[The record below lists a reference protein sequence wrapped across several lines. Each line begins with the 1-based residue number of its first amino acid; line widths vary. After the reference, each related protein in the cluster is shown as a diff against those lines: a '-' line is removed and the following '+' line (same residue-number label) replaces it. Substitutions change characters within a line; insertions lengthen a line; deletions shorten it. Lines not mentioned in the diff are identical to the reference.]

1 MHFTKDLNRRV
12 DVLNEQGRVMS
23 RVSSIVTA
31 FLLLC
36 VVMAPHGH
44 SQETAEDEASAQ
56 SIIISEV
63 LASPNGMKNN
73 ETCSNCY
80 NATDWNGDG
89 EYGKFSD
96 QFIEL
101 HNPTSNPINISNW
114 VLDDIADGGSAP
126 CQLARNTIIQP
137 GEYVSVFINAS
148 RIELDY
154 YDGDTVNL
162 YNDQG
167 TLVDALSYPAR
178 DSWYGN
184 SYVPLDNGTIW
195 KVRPPTPGYAQNES
209 FGVAQNMIGC
219 FGISD
224 GGYVDSMLL
233 KGRVVTMNSISD
245 VINEGHVLVQ
255 NGKVTAVWGGDN
267 IPQNVD
273 LTGVPVIETNGT
285 IYPGLI
291 DTHNHMHY
299 NHIPLWDFEVH
310 TSVTSEE
317 GGYSNRNQWKNNPN
331 YKRDISWMKT
341 FVQTASMWNMAD
353 QQMKYA
359 EVMAVAGGVTSVQGS
374 PASNTDAWDSML
386 SRNIELYNFGGD
398 GIHTKVTTL
407 ESDYTGNHITSGNA
421 SGSLNAWYLHLSEG
435 VDEVSRAEF
444 DILVQNNLLVG
455 ELIVI
460 HGTALTSVEF
470 EKMGQVGADL
480 AWSPLSNLLLYG
492 DTTDVVA
499 ADQAGVRISL
509 APDWGPS
516 GSKNVLHELKIADMW
531 NTNNLGSYFSDYE
544 LAAMVT
550 KNPALASNWH
560 NYVGTINAGLY
571 ADLVVLD
578 TFHQDPY
585 RNLIEAIDA
594 DVRLTI
600 VNGQP
605 VFGDVDLM
613 SVLKGDDWELV
624 EGPGFNKAVDVT
636 DRSIP
641 EGTQSWATIL
651 QDMEMAMELNPDDIA
666 STWSSSTDSYSSMQG
681 NVLNSIFTTGDTR
694 HFGVIT
700 GSNHAN
706 THINLA
712 QLENYYDIPME
723 NGDRTG
729 VNVVLEPQDNT
740 GGSTIS
746 DPVDT
751 TPVDNDNSD
760 DGNDD
765 ADTGGDSA
773 RDSECPPNCILGE
786 DVEDASAEESS
797 WFGAE
802 ALLAIIVIALLVA
815 IGLITRNTEEDEQID
830 ADQTVIIEKEWSDE
844 NKQFIPELPPLA
856 PPPSIEEE

>member
-1 MHFTKDLNRRV
+1 MCRL
-12 DVLNEQGRVMS
+12 
-23 RVSSIVTA
+23 TA
-31 FLLLC
+31 VITTFLLIGVLI
-36 VVMAPHGH
+36 APPGH
-44 SQETAEDEASAQ
+44 AEEPSEPENQASA
-56 SIIISEV
+56 IIISEL

-101 HNPTSNPINISNW
+101 HNPGNTPVNISNW

-126 CQLARNTIIQP
+126 CQLARDTVLQP
-137 GEYVSVFINAS
+137 GGYVSVFINAS

-162 YNDQG
+162 YDDSGNLID
-167 TLVDALSYPAR
+167 TMSYPAR

-184 SYVPLDNGTIW
+184 SYIPLENGTAW
-195 KVRPPTPGYAQNES
+195 KVRPPTPGYSQNES
-209 FGVAQNMIGC
+209 FDVAQNMIGC

-224 GGYVDSMLL
+224 GGFVESMLL
-233 KGRVVTMNSISD
+233 KGRVVTMNGESD
-245 VINEGHVLVQ
+245 VINDGNVLIRD
-255 NGKVTAVWGGDN
+255 GKISAVWSGQN

-273 LTGVPVIETNGT
+273 LTGVPIVETNGT

-310 TSVTSEE
+310 TSVKSEE

-341 FVQTASMWNMAD
+341 FVQSSSMWNMAD

-359 EVMAVAGGVTSVQGS
+359 EVMAVAGGVTAVQGS
-374 PASNTDAWDSML
+374 PSSNTDAWDSML

-407 ESDYTGNHITSGNA
+407 ESDYTGSHITSGNA

-435 VDEVSRAEF
+435 VDESSRAEF

-455 ELIVI
+455 ELVVV
-460 HGTALTSVEF
+460 HGTALTSNEF
-470 EKMGQVGADL
+470 ELMGQVGADL

-499 ADQAGVRISL
+499 ADKAGVRISL

-531 NTNNLGSYFSDYE
+531 NTNNLNSYFTNYD
-544 LAAMVT
+544 LATMVT
-550 KNPALASNWH
+550 KNPALGNNWDDS
-560 NYVGTINAGLY
+560 VGTINAGLY
-571 ADLVVLD
+571 ADLVVID

-594 DVRLTI
+594 DVRLTVI
-600 VNGQP
+600 NGQP

-613 SVLKGDDWELV
+613 SELKGEDWEII

-636 DRSIP
+636 DRSIA
-641 EGTQSWATIL
+641 EGTQSWASIL
-651 QDMEMAMELNPDDIA
+651 SDMEMAMALNPDDIA
-666 STWSSSTDSYSSMQG
+666 SQWTSSTDSYSSMQG
-681 NVLNSIFTTGDTR
+681 NVLNSIFTTGDDR
-694 HFGVIT
+694 HFGIIT
-700 GSNHAN
+700 QSTHAN
-706 THINLA
+706 THIDLQ
-712 QLENYYDIPME
+712 QLENYYNIPME
-723 NGDRTG
+723 NGDRIG
-729 VNVVLEPQDNT
+729 VNVVLEQQN
-740 GGSTIS
+740 IS
-746 DPVDT
+746 VDPTTDPVDDT
-751 TPVDNDNSD
+751 SNEADNENNGD
-760 DGNDD
+760 DSSEESGRD
-765 ADTGGDSA
+765 A
-773 RDSECPPNCILGE
+773 ECPPNCVIE
-786 DVEDASAEESS
+786 SDVEDASSGEES
-797 WFGAE
+797 
-802 ALLAIIVIALLVA
+802 LLGPKSLLLIIVVILLVSV
-815 IGLITRNTEEDEQID
+815 GLLTRSSDENEEMDV
-830 ADQTVIIEKEWSDE
+830 DQTVIIEKEWSVE
-844 NKQFIPELPPLA
+844 SKPFVPELPPLA
-856 PPPSIEEE
+856 PPPSNEEE

>member
-1 MHFTKDLNRRV
+1 MT
-12 DVLNEQGRVMS
+12 
-23 RVSSIVTA
+23 IVTA
-31 FLLLC
+31 FLFLSIL
-36 VVMAPHGH
+36 VVPQGV
-44 SQETAEDEASAQ
+44 SEETGENDSSPS

-101 HNPTSNPINISNW
+101 HNPTDNPINISNW

-126 CQLARNTIIQP
+126 CQLARNTILQP
-137 GEYVSVFINAS
+137 GEYASIFINAS

-162 YNDQG
+162 YDTEG
-167 TLVDALSYPAR
+167 TLVDSLSYPAR

-184 SYVPLDNGTIW
+184 SYIPLENGSVW
-195 KVRPPTPGYAQNES
+195 KVRPPTPGYEQNES
-209 FGVAQNMIGC
+209 FDIAQNMIGC

-224 GGYVDSMLL
+224 GGFVESMLL
-233 KGRVVTMNSISD
+233 KGRVVTMNTEAD
-245 VINEGHVLVQ
+245 VINDGHVLVRD
-255 NGKVTAVWGGDN
+255 GKIEAVWGGDN

-273 LTGVPVIETNGT
+273 LTGVQIVDTNGT

-291 DTHNHMHY
+291 DAHNHMHY

-310 TSVTSEE
+310 TSTKSEE

-359 EVMAVAGGVTSVQGS
+359 EVMAVAGGVTAVQGS
-374 PASNTDAWDSML
+374 PSSNTDAWDSML

-407 ESDYTGNHITSGNA
+407 ESDYTGSHITSGNA

-435 VDEVSRAEF
+435 VDESSRAEF

-455 ELIVI
+455 ELVVV
-460 HGTALTSVEF
+460 HGTALTSTEF
-470 EKMGQVGADL
+470 QMMGDVGADL

-516 GSKNVLHELKIADMW
+516 GSKNVLHELKVADLW
-531 NTNNLGSYFSDYE
+531 NTNNLNSYFSDYD
-544 LAAMVT
+544 LATMVT
-550 KNPALASNWH
+550 KNPALGNNWDDS
-560 NYVGTINAGLY
+560 VGTINAGLY
-571 ADLVVLD
+571 ADLVVMD

-605 VFGDVDLM
+605 VFGDVDIM
-613 SVLKGDDWELV
+613 SELKGDDWELV

-636 DRSIP
+636 DRSVT
-641 EGTQSWATIL
+641 EGTQSWSSIL
-651 QDMEMAMELNPDDIA
+651 ADMEMAMALNPDDIA
-666 STWSSSTDSYSSMQG
+666 STWSSSTDSYSSMQA

-694 HFGVIT
+694 HFGIIKD
-700 GSNHAN
+700 SEHAN
-706 THINLA
+706 THINLE
-712 QLENYYDIPME
+712 QLENYYEVPME

-740 GGSTIS
+740 GGSTI
-746 DPVDT
+746 DPVDE
-751 TPVDNDNSD
+751 TPSGETNQDNDT
-760 DGNDD
+760 
-765 ADTGGDSA
+765 TGGSETG
-773 RDSECPPNCILGE
+773 RDSDCPPNCILGE
-786 DVEDASAEESS
+786 DVEDASNEESAL
-797 WFGAE
+797 FGAKSLLLVLVVLL
-802 ALLAIIVIALLVA
+802 LLAVGLL
-815 IGLITRNTEEDEQID
+815 TRGSEEDTAMG
-830 ADQTVIIEKEWSDE
+830 ADQTVMIENEWQVE
-844 NKQFIPELPPLA
+844 KKQFVPELPPLS
-856 PPPSIEEE
+856 PPPSSEEE

>member
-1 MHFTKDLNRRV
+1 
-12 DVLNEQGRVMS
+12 MS
-23 RVSSIVTA
+23 RLMTIVTA
-31 FLLLC
+31 FLFLSIL
-36 VVMAPHGH
+36 VVPQGV
-44 SQETAEDEASAQ
+44 SEETGENDSSPS

-101 HNPTSNPINISNW
+101 HNPTDNPINISNW

-126 CQLARNTIIQP
+126 CQLARNTILQP
-137 GEYVSVFINAS
+137 GEYASIFINAS

-162 YNDQG
+162 YDTEG
-167 TLVDALSYPAR
+167 TLVDSLSYPAR

-184 SYVPLDNGTIW
+184 SYIPLENGSVW
-195 KVRPPTPGYAQNES
+195 KVRPPTPGYEQNES
-209 FGVAQNMIGC
+209 FDIAQNMIGC

-224 GGYVDSMLL
+224 GGFVESMLL
-233 KGRVVTMNSISD
+233 KGRVVTMNTEAD
-245 VINEGHVLVQ
+245 VINDGHVLVRD
-255 NGKVTAVWGGDN
+255 GKIEAVWGGDN

-273 LTGVPVIETNGT
+273 LTGVQIVDTNGT

-291 DTHNHMHY
+291 DAHNHMHY

-310 TSVTSEE
+310 TSTKSEE

-359 EVMAVAGGVTSVQGS
+359 EVMAVAGGVTAVQGS
-374 PASNTDAWDSML
+374 PSSNTDAWDSML

-407 ESDYTGNHITSGNA
+407 ESDYTGSHITSGNA

-435 VDEVSRAEF
+435 VDESSRAEF

-455 ELIVI
+455 ELVVV
-460 HGTALTSVEF
+460 HGTALTSTEF
-470 EKMGQVGADL
+470 QMMGDVGADL

-516 GSKNVLHELKIADMW
+516 GSKNVLHELKVADLW
-531 NTNNLGSYFSDYE
+531 NTNNLNSYFSDYD
-544 LAAMVT
+544 LATMVT
-550 KNPALASNWH
+550 KNPALGNNWDDS
-560 NYVGTINAGLY
+560 VGTINAGLY
-571 ADLVVLD
+571 ADLVVMD

-605 VFGDVDLM
+605 VFGDVDIM
-613 SVLKGDDWELV
+613 SELKGDDWELV

-636 DRSIP
+636 DRSVT
-641 EGTQSWATIL
+641 EGTQSWSSIL
-651 QDMEMAMELNPDDIA
+651 ADMEMAMALNPDDIA
-666 STWSSSTDSYSSMQG
+666 STWSSSTDSYSSMQA

-694 HFGVIT
+694 HFGIIKD
-700 GSNHAN
+700 SEHAN
-706 THINLA
+706 THINLE
-712 QLENYYDIPME
+712 QLENYYEVPME

-740 GGSTIS
+740 GGSTI
-746 DPVDT
+746 DPVDE
-751 TPVDNDNSD
+751 TPSGETNQDNDTT
-760 DGNDD
+760 DGSE
-765 ADTGGDSA
+765 TG
-773 RDSECPPNCILGE
+773 RDSDCPPNCILGE
-786 DVEDASAEESS
+786 DVEDASNEESAL
-797 WFGAE
+797 FGAKSLLLVLVVLL
-802 ALLAIIVIALLVA
+802 LLAVGLL
-815 IGLITRNTEEDEQID
+815 TRGSEEDTAMG
-830 ADQTVIIEKEWSDE
+830 ADQTVMIENEWQVE
-844 NKQFIPELPPLA
+844 KKQFVPELPPLS
-856 PPPSIEEE
+856 PPPSSEEE

>member
-1 MHFTKDLNRRV
+1 MTIL
-12 DVLNEQGRVMS
+12 
-23 RVSSIVTA
+23 TA
-31 FLLLC
+31 FLFLSVL
-36 VVMAPHGH
+36 VVPQAV
-44 SQETAEDEASAQ
+44 SDETTNDDTSTAS
-56 SIIISEV
+56 IVISEV

-101 HNPTSNPINISNW
+101 HNPTDQAINISNW

-126 CQLARNTIIQP
+126 CQLARNTILQP

-162 YNDQG
+162 YDVEG
-167 TLVDALSYPAR
+167 TLVDSLSYPAR

-184 SYVPLDNGTIW
+184 SYIPLDNGTIW
-195 KVRPPTPGYAQNES
+195 KVRPPTPGYAQDES
-209 FGVAQNMIGC
+209 FDVAQNMIGC

-224 GGYVDSMLL
+224 GGFVESMLL
-233 KGRVVTMNSISD
+233 KGRVVTMNNEVD
-245 VINEGHVLVQ
+245 VINEGRVLIR
-255 NGKVTAVWGGDN
+255 NGKIEAVWGGDN

-273 LTGVPVIETNGT
+273 LTDVQIVETNGT

-291 DTHNHMHY
+291 DSHNHMHY

-310 TSVTSEE
+310 TSVKSEE

-359 EVMAVAGGVTSVQGS
+359 EVMAVAGGVTAVQGS
-374 PASNTDAWDSML
+374 PSSNTDAWDSML

-407 ESDYTGNHITSGNA
+407 ESDYTGSHITSGNS

-435 VDEVSRAEF
+435 VDESSRAEF

-455 ELIVI
+455 ELVVV
-460 HGTALTSVEF
+460 HGTALTSAEF
-470 EKMGQVGADL
+470 QKMAEVGADL

-516 GSKNVLHELKIADMW
+516 GSKNVLHELKVADMW
-531 NTNNLGSYFSDYE
+531 NTNNLDSYFSNYD
-544 LAAMVT
+544 LATMVT
-550 KNPALASNWH
+550 KNPALANNWDDS
-560 NYVGTINAGLY
+560 VGTINAGLY

-605 VFGDVDLM
+605 VFGDVDIM
-613 SVLKGDDWELV
+613 SELKGDDWELV

-636 DRSIP
+636 DRSVP
-641 EGTQSWATIL
+641 EGTQSWSSIL
-651 QDMEMAMELNPDDIA
+651 ADMEMAMALNPDDIA
-666 STWSSSTDSYSSMQG
+666 ATWSSSTDSYSSMQS
-681 NVLNSIFTTGDTR
+681 NVLNNIFTTGDTR
-694 HFGVIT
+694 HFGIIT
-700 GSNHAN
+700 QSVHAN
-706 THINLA
+706 THIDLS
-712 QLENYYDIPME
+712 QLEDYYEVPMN
-723 NGDRTG
+723 NGERTG

-740 GGSTIS
+740 GGSTI
-746 DPVDT
+746 DLVDE
-751 TPVDNDNSD
+751 TPTGETGQENET
-760 DGNDD
+760 
-765 ADTGGDSA
+765 TGGTETG

-786 DVEDASAEESS
+786 DVEDASSEDSS
-797 WFGAE
+797 LIGPQS
-802 ALLAIIVIALLVA
+802 LLLILVVLLLVA
-815 IGLITRNTEEDEQID
+815 VGLLTRGSDEDAD
-830 ADQTVIIEKEWSDE
+830 LGADQTVIIENQWQDE
-844 NKQFIPELPPLA
+844 TKQFVPELPPLT
-856 PPPSIEEE
+856 PPPSSEEE

>member
-1 MHFTKDLNRRV
+1 MTIL
-12 DVLNEQGRVMS
+12 
-23 RVSSIVTA
+23 TA
-31 FLLLC
+31 FLFLSVL
-36 VVMAPHGH
+36 VAPQGV
-44 SQETAEDEASAQ
+44 SEETANEDTSTH
-56 SIIISEV
+56 SIVISEV

-101 HNPTSNPINISNW
+101 HNPTDQAINISNW

-126 CQLARNTIIQP
+126 CQLARNTILQP

-162 YNDQG
+162 YGVDG
-167 TLVDALSYPAR
+167 TLVDSLSYPAR

-184 SYVPLDNGTIW
+184 SYIPLDNGTIW
-195 KVRPPTPGYAQNES
+195 KVRPPTPGYAQDES
-209 FGVAQNMIGC
+209 FDVAQNMIGC

-224 GGYVDSMLL
+224 GGFVESMLL
-233 KGRVVTMNSISD
+233 KGRVVTMNNEDD
-245 VINEGHVLVQ
+245 VINEGRVLVRD
-255 NGKVTAVWGGDN
+255 GKIEAVWGGDN

-273 LTGVPVIETNGT
+273 LTGVEIIETNGT

-291 DTHNHMHY
+291 DSHNHMHY

-310 TSVTSEE
+310 TSVKSEE

-359 EVMAVAGGVTSVQGS
+359 EVMAVAGGVTAVQGS
-374 PASNTDAWDSML
+374 PSSNTDAWDSML

-407 ESDYTGNHITSGNA
+407 ESDYTGSHITSGNS

-435 VDEVSRAEF
+435 VDESSRAEF

-455 ELIVI
+455 ELVVV
-460 HGTALTSVEF
+460 HGTALTSAEF
-470 EKMGQVGADL
+470 QKMGEVGADL

-492 DTTDVVA
+492 DTTDVIA

-516 GSKNVLHELKIADMW
+516 GSKNVLHELKVADLW
-531 NTNNLGSYFSDYE
+531 NTNNLNSYFSNYD
-544 LAAMVT
+544 LATMVT
-550 KNPALASNWH
+550 KNPALGNNWDDS
-560 NYVGTINAGLY
+560 VGTINAGLY
-571 ADLVVLD
+571 ADLVVMD

-605 VFGDVDLM
+605 VFGDVDIM
-613 SVLKGDDWELV
+613 SELKGDDWEIV

-636 DRSIP
+636 DRSVT
-641 EGTQSWATIL
+641 EGTQSWSSIL
-651 QDMEMAMELNPDDIA
+651 ADMEMAMALNPDDIA
-666 STWSSSTDSYSSMQG
+666 ATWSSSTDSYSSMQS
-681 NVLNSIFTTGDTR
+681 NVLNNIFTTGDTR
-694 HFGVIT
+694 HFGIIT
-700 GSNHAN
+700 QSTHAN
-706 THINLA
+706 THIDLS
-712 QLENYYDIPME
+712 QLEDYYEVPMN
-723 NGDRTG
+723 NGERTG

-740 GGSTIS
+740 GGSTI
-746 DPVDT
+746 DPVDET
-751 TPVDNDNSD
+751 STGETEQ
-760 DGNDD
+760 GNET
-765 ADTGGDSA
+765 TGGTETG
-773 RDSECPPNCILGE
+773 RDSQCPPNCILGE
-786 DVEDASAEESS
+786 DVEDASSNDSS
-797 WFGAE
+797 LIGPQSLLVILV
-802 ALLAIIVIALLVA
+802 ALLLVA
-815 IGLITRNTEEDEQID
+815 VGLLTRGNDEDAD
-830 ADQTVIIEKEWSDE
+830 LSADQTVIIENQWQDE
-844 NKQFIPELPPLA
+844 TKQFVPELPPLT
-856 PPPSIEEE
+856 PPTSSEEE

>member
-1 MHFTKDLNRRV
+1 MT
-12 DVLNEQGRVMS
+12 
-23 RVSSIVTA
+23 IVTA
-31 FLLLC
+31 FLFLSIL
-36 VVMAPHGH
+36 VVPQGV
-44 SQETAEDEASAQ
+44 SEETGENDSSPS

-101 HNPTSNPINISNW
+101 HNPTDNPINISNW

-126 CQLARNTIIQP
+126 CQLARNTILQP
-137 GEYVSVFINAS
+137 GEYASIFINAS

-162 YNDQG
+162 YDTEG
-167 TLVDALSYPAR
+167 TLVDSLSYPAR

-184 SYVPLDNGTIW
+184 SYIPLENGSVW
-195 KVRPPTPGYAQNES
+195 KVRPPTPGYEQNES
-209 FGVAQNMIGC
+209 FDIAQNMIGC

-224 GGYVDSMLL
+224 GGFVESMLL
-233 KGRVVTMNSISD
+233 KGRVVTMNTEAD
-245 VINEGHVLVQ
+245 VINDGHVLVRD
-255 NGKVTAVWGGDN
+255 GKIEAVWGGDN

-273 LTGVPVIETNGT
+273 LTGVQIVDTNGT

-291 DTHNHMHY
+291 DAHNHMHY

-310 TSVTSEE
+310 TSTKSEE

-359 EVMAVAGGVTSVQGS
+359 EVMAVAGGVTAVQGS
-374 PASNTDAWDSML
+374 PSSNTDAWDSML

-407 ESDYTGNHITSGNA
+407 ESDYTGSHITSGNE

-435 VDEVSRAEF
+435 VDESSRAEF

-455 ELIVI
+455 ELVVV
-460 HGTALTSVEF
+460 HGTALTSTEF
-470 EKMGQVGADL
+470 QMMGDVGADL

-516 GSKNVLHELKIADMW
+516 GSKNVLHELKVADLW
-531 NTNNLGSYFSDYE
+531 NTNNLNSYFSDYD
-544 LAAMVT
+544 LATMVT
-550 KNPALASNWH
+550 KNPALGNNWDDS
-560 NYVGTINAGLY
+560 VGTINAGLY
-571 ADLVVLD
+571 ADLVVMD

-605 VFGDVDLM
+605 VFGDVDIM
-613 SVLKGDDWELV
+613 SELKGDDWELV

-636 DRSIP
+636 DRSVT
-641 EGTQSWATIL
+641 EGTQSWSSIL
-651 QDMEMAMELNPDDIA
+651 ADMEMAMALNPDDIA
-666 STWSSSTDSYSSMQG
+666 STWSSSTDSYSSMQA

-694 HFGVIT
+694 HFGIIKN
-700 GSNHAN
+700 SQHAN
-706 THINLA
+706 THINLE
-712 QLENYYDIPME
+712 QLENYYEVPME

-740 GGSTIS
+740 GGSTI
-746 DPVDT
+746 DPVDE
-751 TPVDNDNSD
+751 TPSGETNQDNDTT
-760 DGNDD
+760 DGSE
-765 ADTGGDSA
+765 TG
-773 RDSECPPNCILGE
+773 RDSDCPPNCILGE
-786 DVEDASAEESS
+786 DVEDPSNEESAL
-797 WFGAE
+797 FGAKSLLLVLV
-802 ALLAIIVIALLVA
+802 ALLLLAV
-815 IGLITRNTEEDEQID
+815 GLLTRGSEEDTEMG
-830 ADQTVIIEKEWSDE
+830 ADQTVMIENEWQVE
-844 NKQFIPELPPLA
+844 KKQFVPELPPLS
-856 PPPSIEEE
+856 PPPSSEEE

>member
-1 MHFTKDLNRRV
+1 
-12 DVLNEQGRVMS
+12 MS
-23 RVSSIVTA
+23 RLMTIVTA
-31 FLLLC
+31 FLFLSIL
-36 VVMAPHGH
+36 VVPQGV
-44 SQETAEDEASAQ
+44 SEETGENDSSPS

-101 HNPTSNPINISNW
+101 HNPTDNPINISNW

-126 CQLARNTIIQP
+126 CQLARNTILQP
-137 GEYVSVFINAS
+137 GEYASIFINAS

-162 YNDQG
+162 YDTEG
-167 TLVDALSYPAR
+167 TLIDSLSYPAR

-184 SYVPLDNGTIW
+184 SYIPLENGSVW
-195 KVRPPTPGYAQNES
+195 KVRPPTPGYEQNES
-209 FGVAQNMIGC
+209 FDIAQNMIGC

-224 GGYVDSMLL
+224 GGFVESMLL
-233 KGRVVTMNSISD
+233 KGRVVTMNTEAD
-245 VINEGHVLVQ
+245 VINDGHVLVRD
-255 NGKVTAVWGGDN
+255 GKIEAVWGGDN

-273 LTGVPVIETNGT
+273 LTGVQIVDTNGT

-291 DTHNHMHY
+291 DAHNHMHY

-310 TSVTSEE
+310 TSTKSEE

-359 EVMAVAGGVTSVQGS
+359 EVMAVAGGVTAVQGS
-374 PASNTDAWDSML
+374 PSSNTDAWDSML

-407 ESDYTGNHITSGNA
+407 ESDYTGSHITSGNA

-435 VDEVSRAEF
+435 VDESSRAEF

-455 ELIVI
+455 ELVVV
-460 HGTALTSVEF
+460 HGTALTSTEF
-470 EKMGQVGADL
+470 QMMGDVGADL

-516 GSKNVLHELKIADMW
+516 GSKNVLHELKVADMW
-531 NTNNLGSYFSDYE
+531 NTNNLNSYFSDYD
-544 LAAMVT
+544 LATMVT
-550 KNPALASNWH
+550 KNPALGNNWDDS
-560 NYVGTINAGLY
+560 VGTINAGLY
-571 ADLVVLD
+571 ADLVVMD

-605 VFGDVDLM
+605 VFGDVDIM
-613 SVLKGDDWELV
+613 SELKGDDWELV

-636 DRSIP
+636 DRSVT
-641 EGTQSWATIL
+641 EGTQSWSSIL
-651 QDMEMAMELNPDDIA
+651 ADMEMAMALNPDDIA
-666 STWSSSTDSYSSMQG
+666 STWSSSTDSYSSMQA

-694 HFGVIT
+694 HFGIIKD
-700 GSNHAN
+700 SEHAN
-706 THINLA
+706 THINLE
-712 QLENYYDIPME
+712 QLENYYQVPME

-740 GGSTIS
+740 GGSTI
-746 DPVDT
+746 DPVDE
-751 TPVDNDNSD
+751 TPSGETNQDNDTT
-760 DGNDD
+760 DGSE
-765 ADTGGDSA
+765 TG
-773 RDSECPPNCILGE
+773 RDSDCPPNCILGE
-786 DVEDASAEESS
+786 DVEDASNEESAL
-797 WFGAE
+797 FGAKSLLLVLVVLL
-802 ALLAIIVIALLVA
+802 LLAVGLL
-815 IGLITRNTEEDEQID
+815 TRGSEEDTD
-830 ADQTVIIEKEWSDE
+830 MGADQTVMIENEWQVE
-844 NKQFIPELPPLA
+844 KKQFVPELPPLS
-856 PPPSIEEE
+856 PPPSSEEE

>member
-1 MHFTKDLNRRV
+1 MCRL
-12 DVLNEQGRVMS
+12 
-23 RVSSIVTA
+23 TA
-31 FLLLC
+31 VITTFLLIGVL
-36 VVMAPHGH
+36 VAPLGH
-44 SQETAEDEASAQ
+44 AEEPSEPENQASA
-56 SIIISEV
+56 IIISEL

-101 HNPTSNPINISNW
+101 HNPGNTPVNISNW

-126 CQLARNTIIQP
+126 CQLARDTVLQP
-137 GEYVSVFINAS
+137 GGYVSVFINAS

-162 YNDQG
+162 YDDSGNLID
-167 TLVDALSYPAR
+167 TMSYPAR

-184 SYVPLDNGTIW
+184 SYIPLENGTSW
-195 KVRPPTPGYAQNES
+195 KVRPPTPGYSQNES
-209 FGVAQNMIGC
+209 FDVAQNMIGC

-224 GGYVDSMLL
+224 GGFVESMLL
-233 KGRVVTMNSISD
+233 KGRVVTMNSESD
-245 VINEGHVLVQ
+245 VINDGNVLIRD
-255 NGKVTAVWGGDN
+255 GKISAVWSGQN

-273 LTGVPVIETNGT
+273 LTGVPLVETNGT

-310 TSVTSEE
+310 TSVKSEE

-341 FVQTASMWNMAD
+341 FVQSSSMWNMAD

-359 EVMAVAGGVTSVQGS
+359 EVMAVAGGVTAVQGS
-374 PASNTDAWDSML
+374 PSSNTDAWDSML

-407 ESDYTGNHITSGNA
+407 ESDYTGSHITSGNA

-435 VDEVSRAEF
+435 VDESSRAEF

-455 ELIVI
+455 ELVVV
-460 HGTALTSVEF
+460 HGTALTSNEF
-470 EKMGQVGADL
+470 ELMGQVGADL

-499 ADQAGVRISL
+499 ADKAGVRISL

-531 NTNNLGSYFSDYE
+531 NTNNLNSYFTNYD
-544 LAAMVT
+544 LATMVT
-550 KNPALASNWH
+550 KNPALGNNWDDS
-560 NYVGTINAGLY
+560 VGTINAGLY
-571 ADLVVLD
+571 ADLVVID

-594 DVRLTI
+594 DVRLTVI
-600 VNGQP
+600 NGQP

-613 SVLKGDDWELV
+613 SELKGEDWEIV

-636 DRSIP
+636 DRSIA
-641 EGTQSWATIL
+641 EGTQSWASIL
-651 QDMEMAMELNPDDIA
+651 SDMEMAMALNPDDIA
-666 STWSSSTDSYSSMQG
+666 SQWTSSTDSYSSMQG
-681 NVLNSIFTTGDTR
+681 NVLNSIFTTGDDR
-694 HFGVIT
+694 HFGIIT
-700 GSNHAN
+700 QSTHAN
-706 THINLA
+706 THIDLQ
-712 QLENYYDIPME
+712 QLENYYNIPMK
-723 NGDRTG
+723 NGDRIG
-729 VNVVLEPQDNT
+729 VNVVLEQQN
-740 GGSTIS
+740 IS
-746 DPVDT
+746 VDPTTDPVDDT
-751 TPVDNDNSD
+751 SNEADNENNGD
-760 DGNDD
+760 DTSEESGRD
-765 ADTGGDSA
+765 A
-773 RDSECPPNCILGE
+773 ECPPNCVIE
-786 DVEDASAEESS
+786 SDVKDASSDEES
-797 WFGAE
+797 
-802 ALLAIIVIALLVA
+802 LLGPKSLLLIIVIILLVSV
-815 IGLITRNTEEDEQID
+815 GLLTRSSDENEEMDV
-830 ADQTVIIEKEWSDE
+830 DQTVIIEKEWSVDT
-844 NKQFIPELPPLA
+844 KPFVPELPPLA
-856 PPPSIEEE
+856 PPPSNEEE

>member
-1 MHFTKDLNRRV
+1 MT
-12 DVLNEQGRVMS
+12 
-23 RVSSIVTA
+23 IVTA
-31 FLLLC
+31 FLFLSIL
-36 VVMAPHGH
+36 VVPQGV
-44 SQETAEDEASAQ
+44 SEETGENDSSPS

-101 HNPTSNPINISNW
+101 HNPTDNPINISNW

-126 CQLARNTIIQP
+126 CQLARNTILQP
-137 GEYVSVFINAS
+137 GEYASIFINAS

-162 YNDQG
+162 YDTEG
-167 TLVDALSYPAR
+167 TLVDSLSYPAR

-184 SYVPLDNGTIW
+184 SYIPLENGSVW
-195 KVRPPTPGYAQNES
+195 KVRPPTPGYEQNES
-209 FGVAQNMIGC
+209 FDIAQNMIGC

-224 GGYVDSMLL
+224 GGFVESMLL
-233 KGRVVTMNSISD
+233 KGRVVTMNTEAD
-245 VINEGHVLVQ
+245 VINDGHVLVRD
-255 NGKVTAVWGGDN
+255 GKIEAVWGGDN

-273 LTGVPVIETNGT
+273 LTGVQIVDTNGT

-291 DTHNHMHY
+291 DAHNHMHY

-310 TSVTSEE
+310 TSTKSEE

-359 EVMAVAGGVTSVQGS
+359 EVMAVAGGVTAVQGS
-374 PASNTDAWDSML
+374 PSSNTDAWDSML

-407 ESDYTGNHITSGNA
+407 ESDYTGSHITSGNA

-435 VDEVSRAEF
+435 VDESSRAEF

-455 ELIVI
+455 ELVVV
-460 HGTALTSVEF
+460 HGTALTSTEF
-470 EKMGQVGADL
+470 QMMGDVGADL

-516 GSKNVLHELKIADMW
+516 GSKNVLHELKVADLW
-531 NTNNLGSYFSDYE
+531 NTNNLNSYFSDYD
-544 LAAMVT
+544 LATMVT
-550 KNPALASNWH
+550 KNPALGNNWDDS
-560 NYVGTINAGLY
+560 VGTINAGLY
-571 ADLVVLD
+571 ADLVVMD

-605 VFGDVDLM
+605 VFGDVDIM
-613 SVLKGDDWELV
+613 SELKGDDWELV

-636 DRSIP
+636 DRSVT
-641 EGTQSWATIL
+641 EGTQSWSSIL
-651 QDMEMAMELNPDDIA
+651 ADMEMAMALDPDDIA
-666 STWSSSTDSYSSMQG
+666 STWSSSTDSYSSMQA

-694 HFGVIT
+694 HFGIIKN
-700 GSNHAN
+700 SQHAN
-706 THINLA
+706 THINLE
-712 QLENYYDIPME
+712 QLENYYEVPME

-740 GGSTIS
+740 GGSTI
-746 DPVDT
+746 DPVDE
-751 TPVDNDNSD
+751 TPSGETNGDNDT
-760 DGNDD
+760 
-765 ADTGGDSA
+765 TGGSETG
-773 RDSECPPNCILGE
+773 RDSDCPPNCILGE
-786 DVEDASAEESS
+786 DVEDASNEESAL
-797 WFGAE
+797 FGAKSLLLVLVVLL
-802 ALLAIIVIALLVA
+802 LLAVGLL
-815 IGLITRNTEEDEQID
+815 TRGSEEDTD
-830 ADQTVIIEKEWSDE
+830 MGADQTVIIENEWQVE
-844 NKQFIPELPPLA
+844 KKQFVPELPPLS
-856 PPPSIEEE
+856 PPPSSEEE

>member
-1 MHFTKDLNRRV
+1 MHFTKVLNRRI
-12 DVLNEQGRVMS
+12 DVLYGQALDMS
-23 RVSSIVTA
+23 RLMTILTA
-31 FLLLC
+31 FLFLSVL
-36 VVMAPHGH
+36 VAPQGV
-44 SQETAEDEASAQ
+44 SEETANEDTSTH
-56 SIIISEV
+56 SIVISEV

-101 HNPTSNPINISNW
+101 HNPTDQAINISNW

-126 CQLARNTIIQP
+126 CQLARNTILQP

-162 YNDQG
+162 YGVDG
-167 TLVDALSYPAR
+167 TLVDSLSYPAR

-184 SYVPLDNGTIW
+184 SYIPLDNGTIW
-195 KVRPPTPGYAQNES
+195 KVRPPTPGYAQDES
-209 FGVAQNMIGC
+209 FDVAQNMIGC

-224 GGYVDSMLL
+224 GGFVESMLL
-233 KGRVVTMNSISD
+233 KGRVVTMNNEDD
-245 VINEGHVLVQ
+245 VINEGRVLVRD
-255 NGKVTAVWGGDN
+255 GKIEAVWGGDN

-273 LTGVPVIETNGT
+273 LTGVEIIETNGT

-291 DTHNHMHY
+291 DSHNHMHY

-310 TSVTSEE
+310 TSVKSEE

-359 EVMAVAGGVTSVQGS
+359 EVMAVAGGVTAVQGS
-374 PASNTDAWDSML
+374 PSSNTDAWDSML

-407 ESDYTGNHITSGNA
+407 ESDYTGSHITSGNS

-435 VDEVSRAEF
+435 VDESSRAEF

-455 ELIVI
+455 ELVVV
-460 HGTALTSVEF
+460 HGTALTSAEF
-470 EKMGQVGADL
+470 QKMGEVGADL

-492 DTTDVVA
+492 DTTDVIA

-516 GSKNVLHELKIADMW
+516 GSKNVLHELKVADLW
-531 NTNNLGSYFSDYE
+531 NTNNLNSYFSNYD
-544 LAAMVT
+544 LATMVT
-550 KNPALASNWH
+550 KNPALGNNWDDS
-560 NYVGTINAGLY
+560 VGTINAGLY
-571 ADLVVLD
+571 ADLVVMD

-605 VFGDVDLM
+605 VFGDVDIM
-613 SVLKGDDWELV
+613 SELKGDDWEIV

-636 DRSIP
+636 DRSVT
-641 EGTQSWATIL
+641 EGTQSWSSIL
-651 QDMEMAMELNPDDIA
+651 ADMEMAMALNPDDIA
-666 STWSSSTDSYSSMQG
+666 ATWSSSTDSYSSMQS
-681 NVLNSIFTTGDTR
+681 NVLNNIFTTGDTR
-694 HFGVIT
+694 HFGIIT
-700 GSNHAN
+700 QSTHAN
-706 THINLA
+706 THIDLS
-712 QLENYYDIPME
+712 QLEDYYEVPMN
-723 NGDRTG
+723 NGERTG

-740 GGSTIS
+740 GGSTI
-746 DPVDT
+746 DPVDET
-751 TPVDNDNSD
+751 STGETEQ
-760 DGNDD
+760 GNET
-765 ADTGGDSA
+765 TGGTETG
-773 RDSECPPNCILGE
+773 RDSQCPPNCILGE
-786 DVEDASAEESS
+786 DVEDASSNDSS
-797 WFGAE
+797 LIGPQSLLVILV
-802 ALLAIIVIALLVA
+802 ALLLVA
-815 IGLITRNTEEDEQID
+815 VGLLTRGNDEDAD
-830 ADQTVIIEKEWSDE
+830 LSADQTVIIENQWQDE
-844 NKQFIPELPPLA
+844 TKQFVPELPPLT
-856 PPPSIEEE
+856 PPTSSEEE

>member
-1 MHFTKDLNRRV
+1 MT
-12 DVLNEQGRVMS
+12 
-23 RVSSIVTA
+23 IVTA
-31 FLLLC
+31 FLFLSIL
-36 VVMAPHGH
+36 VVPQGV
-44 SQETAEDEASAQ
+44 SEETGENDSSPS

-101 HNPTSNPINISNW
+101 HNPTDNPINISNW

-126 CQLARNTIIQP
+126 CQLARNTILQP
-137 GEYVSVFINAS
+137 GEYASIFINAS

-162 YNDQG
+162 YDTEG
-167 TLVDALSYPAR
+167 TLVDSLSYPAR

-184 SYVPLDNGTIW
+184 SYIPLENGSVW
-195 KVRPPTPGYAQNES
+195 KVRPPTPGYEQNES
-209 FGVAQNMIGC
+209 FDIAQNMIGC

-224 GGYVDSMLL
+224 GGFVESMLL
-233 KGRVVTMNSISD
+233 KGRVVTMNTEAD
-245 VINEGHVLVQ
+245 VINDGHVLVRD
-255 NGKVTAVWGGDN
+255 GKIEAVWGGDN

-273 LTGVPVIETNGT
+273 LTGVQIVDTNGT

-291 DTHNHMHY
+291 DAHNHMHY

-310 TSVTSEE
+310 TSTKSEE

-359 EVMAVAGGVTSVQGS
+359 EVMAVAGGVTAVQGS
-374 PASNTDAWDSML
+374 PSSNTDAWDSML

-407 ESDYTGNHITSGNA
+407 ESDYTGSHITSGNA

-435 VDEVSRAEF
+435 VDESSRAEF

-455 ELIVI
+455 ELVVV
-460 HGTALTSVEF
+460 HGTALTSTEF
-470 EKMGQVGADL
+470 QMMGDVGADL

-516 GSKNVLHELKIADMW
+516 GSKNVLHELKVADLW
-531 NTNNLGSYFSDYE
+531 NTNNLNSYFSDYD
-544 LAAMVT
+544 LATMVT
-550 KNPALASNWH
+550 KNPALGNNWDDS
-560 NYVGTINAGLY
+560 VGTINAGLY
-571 ADLVVLD
+571 ADLVVMD

-605 VFGDVDLM
+605 VFGDVDIM
-613 SVLKGDDWELV
+613 SELKGDDWELV

-636 DRSIP
+636 DRSVT
-641 EGTQSWATIL
+641 EGTQSWSSIL
-651 QDMEMAMELNPDDIA
+651 ADMEMAMALNPDDIA
-666 STWSSSTDSYSSMQG
+666 STWSSSTDSYSSMQA

-694 HFGVIT
+694 HFGIIKN
-700 GSNHAN
+700 SQHAN
-706 THINLA
+706 THINLE
-712 QLENYYDIPME
+712 QLENYYEVPME

-740 GGSTIS
+740 GGSTI
-746 DPVDT
+746 DPVDE
-751 TPVDNDNSD
+751 TPSGETNQDNDTT
-760 DGNDD
+760 DGSE
-765 ADTGGDSA
+765 TG
-773 RDSECPPNCILGE
+773 RDSDCPPNCILGE
-786 DVEDASAEESS
+786 DVEDASNEESAL
-797 WFGAE
+797 FGAKSLLLVLVVLL
-802 ALLAIIVIALLVA
+802 LLAVGLL
-815 IGLITRNTEEDEQID
+815 TRGSEEDTD
-830 ADQTVIIEKEWSDE
+830 MGADQTVIIENEWQVE
-844 NKQFIPELPPLA
+844 KKQFVPELPPLS
-856 PPPSIEEE
+856 PPPSSEEE

>member
-1 MHFTKDLNRRV
+1 
-12 DVLNEQGRVMS
+12 MS
-23 RVSSIVTA
+23 RLMTIVTA
-31 FLLLC
+31 FLFLSIL
-36 VVMAPHGH
+36 VVPQGV
-44 SQETAEDEASAQ
+44 SEETGENDSSPS

-101 HNPTSNPINISNW
+101 HNPTDNPINISNW

-126 CQLARNTIIQP
+126 CQLARNTILQP
-137 GEYVSVFINAS
+137 GEYASIFINAS

-162 YNDQG
+162 YDTEG
-167 TLVDALSYPAR
+167 TLVDSLSYPAR

-184 SYVPLDNGTIW
+184 SYIPLENGSVW
-195 KVRPPTPGYAQNES
+195 KVRPPTPGYEQNES
-209 FGVAQNMIGC
+209 FDIAQNMIGC

-224 GGYVDSMLL
+224 GGFVESMLL
-233 KGRVVTMNSISD
+233 KGRVVTMNTEAD
-245 VINEGHVLVQ
+245 VINDGHVLVRD
-255 NGKVTAVWGGDN
+255 GKIEAVWGGDN

-273 LTGVPVIETNGT
+273 LTGVQIVDTNGT

-291 DTHNHMHY
+291 DAHNHMHY

-310 TSVTSEE
+310 TSTKSEE

-359 EVMAVAGGVTSVQGS
+359 EVMAVAGGVTAVQGS
-374 PASNTDAWDSML
+374 PSSNTDAWDSML

-407 ESDYTGNHITSGNA
+407 ESDYTGSHITSGNA

-435 VDEVSRAEF
+435 VDESSRAEF

-455 ELIVI
+455 ELVVV
-460 HGTALTSVEF
+460 HGTALTSTEF
-470 EKMGQVGADL
+470 QMMGAVGADL

-516 GSKNVLHELKIADMW
+516 GSKNVLHELKVADLW
-531 NTNNLGSYFSDYE
+531 NTNNLNSYFSDYD
-544 LAAMVT
+544 LATMVT
-550 KNPALASNWH
+550 KNPALGNNWDDS
-560 NYVGTINAGLY
+560 VGTINAGLY
-571 ADLVVLD
+571 ADLVVMD

-605 VFGDVDLM
+605 VFGDVDIM
-613 SVLKGDDWELV
+613 SELKGDDWELV

-636 DRSIP
+636 DRSVT
-641 EGTQSWATIL
+641 EGTQSWSSIL
-651 QDMEMAMELNPDDIA
+651 ADMEMAMALNPDDIA
-666 STWSSSTDSYSSMQG
+666 STWSSSTDSYSSMQA

-694 HFGVIT
+694 HFGIIKN
-700 GSNHAN
+700 SQHAN
-706 THINLA
+706 THINLE
-712 QLENYYDIPME
+712 QLENYYEVPME

-740 GGSTIS
+740 GGSTI
-746 DPVDT
+746 DPVDE
-751 TPVDNDNSD
+751 TPSGETNGDNDT
-760 DGNDD
+760 
-765 ADTGGDSA
+765 TGGSETG
-773 RDSECPPNCILGE
+773 RDSDCPPNCILGE
-786 DVEDASAEESS
+786 DVEDASNEESAL
-797 WFGAE
+797 FGAKSLLLVLVVLL
-802 ALLAIIVIALLVA
+802 LLAVGLL
-815 IGLITRNTEEDEQID
+815 TRGSEEDTAMG
-830 ADQTVIIEKEWSDE
+830 ADQTVMIENEWQVE
-844 NKQFIPELPPLA
+844 KKQFVPELPPLS
-856 PPPSIEEE
+856 PPPSSEEE

>member
-1 MHFTKDLNRRV
+1 MHLTKVSHRRV
-12 DVLNEQGRVMS
+12 DVLRKGGRGMC
-23 RVSSIVTA
+23 RLTA
-31 FLLLC
+31 VITTFLLIGVLI
-36 VVMAPHGH
+36 APLGH
-44 SQETAEDEASAQ
+44 AEEPSEPENQASA
-56 SIIISEV
+56 IIISEL

-101 HNPTSNPINISNW
+101 HNPGNTPVNISNW

-126 CQLARNTIIQP
+126 CQLARDTVLQP
-137 GEYVSVFINAS
+137 GGYVSVFINAS

-162 YNDQG
+162 YDDSGNLID
-167 TLVDALSYPAR
+167 TMSYPAR

-184 SYVPLDNGTIW
+184 SYIPLENGTSW
-195 KVRPPTPGYAQNES
+195 KVRPPTPGYSQNES
-209 FGVAQNMIGC
+209 FDVAQNMIGC

-224 GGYVDSMLL
+224 GGFVESMLL
-233 KGRVVTMNSISD
+233 KGRVVTMNSESD
-245 VINEGHVLVQ
+245 VINDGNVLIRD
-255 NGKVTAVWGGDN
+255 GKISAVWSGQN

-273 LTGVPVIETNGT
+273 LTGVPLVETNGT

-310 TSVTSEE
+310 TSVKSEE

-341 FVQTASMWNMAD
+341 FVQSSSMWNMAD

-359 EVMAVAGGVTSVQGS
+359 EVMAVAGGVTAVQGS
-374 PASNTDAWDSML
+374 PSSNTDAWDSML

-407 ESDYTGNHITSGNA
+407 ESDYTGSHITSGNA

-435 VDEVSRAEF
+435 VDESSRAEF

-455 ELIVI
+455 ELVVV
-460 HGTALTSVEF
+460 HGTALTSNEF
-470 EKMGQVGADL
+470 ELMGQVGADL

-499 ADQAGVRISL
+499 ADKAGVRISL

-531 NTNNLGSYFSDYE
+531 NTNNLNSYFTNYD
-544 LAAMVT
+544 LATMVT
-550 KNPALASNWH
+550 KNPALGNNWDDS
-560 NYVGTINAGLY
+560 VGTINAGLY
-571 ADLVVLD
+571 ADLVVID

-594 DVRLTI
+594 DVRLTVI
-600 VNGQP
+600 NGQP
-605 VFGDVDLM
+605 VFGDIDLM
-613 SVLKGDDWELV
+613 SELKGEDWEIV

-636 DRSIP
+636 DRSIA
-641 EGTQSWATIL
+641 EGTQSWASIL
-651 QDMEMAMELNPDDIA
+651 SDMEMAMALNPDDIA
-666 STWSSSTDSYSSMQG
+666 SQWTSSTDSYSSMQG
-681 NVLNSIFTTGDTR
+681 NVLNSIFTTGDDR
-694 HFGVIT
+694 HFGIIT
-700 GSNHAN
+700 QSTHAN
-706 THINLA
+706 THIDLQ
-712 QLENYYDIPME
+712 QLENYYNIPME
-723 NGDRTG
+723 NGDRIG
-729 VNVVLEPQDNT
+729 VNVVLEQQN
-740 GGSTIS
+740 IS
-746 DPVDT
+746 VDPTTDPVDDT
-751 TPVDNDNSD
+751 SNEADNENNGD
-760 DGNDD
+760 DTSEESGRD
-765 ADTGGDSA
+765 A
-773 RDSECPPNCILGE
+773 ECPPNCVIE
-786 DVEDASAEESS
+786 SDVKDASSGEES
-797 WFGAE
+797 
-802 ALLAIIVIALLVA
+802 LLGPKSLLLIIVIILLVSV
-815 IGLITRNTEEDEQID
+815 GLLTRSSDENEEMDV
-830 ADQTVIIEKEWSDE
+830 DQTVIIEKEWSVE
-844 NKQFIPELPPLA
+844 SKPFVPELPPLA
-856 PPPSIEEE
+856 PPPSNEEE

>member
-1 MHFTKDLNRRV
+1 MT
-12 DVLNEQGRVMS
+12 
-23 RVSSIVTA
+23 IVTA
-31 FLLLC
+31 FLFLSIL
-36 VVMAPHGH
+36 VVPQGVSEETGENDS
-44 SQETAEDEASAQ
+44 SQS

-101 HNPTSNPINISNW
+101 HNPTDNPINISNW

-126 CQLARNTIIQP
+126 CQLARNTILQP
-137 GEYVSVFINAS
+137 GEYASIFINAS

-162 YNDQG
+162 YDTEG
-167 TLVDALSYPAR
+167 TLVDSLSYPAR

-184 SYVPLDNGTIW
+184 SYIPLENGSIW
-195 KVRPPTPGYAQNES
+195 KVRPPTPGYEQNES
-209 FGVAQNMIGC
+209 FDIAQNMIGC

-224 GGYVDSMLL
+224 GGFVESMLL
-233 KGRVVTMNSISD
+233 KGRVVTMNTEAD
-245 VINEGHVLVQ
+245 VINDGHVLVRD
-255 NGKVTAVWGGDN
+255 GKIEAVWGGDN

-273 LTGVPVIETNGT
+273 LTGVQIVDTNGT

-291 DTHNHMHY
+291 DAHNHMHY

-310 TSVTSEE
+310 TSTKSEE

-359 EVMAVAGGVTSVQGS
+359 EVMAVAGGVTAVQGS
-374 PASNTDAWDSML
+374 PSSNTDAWDSML

-407 ESDYTGNHITSGNA
+407 ESDYTGSHITSGNA

-435 VDEVSRAEF
+435 VDESSRAEF

-455 ELIVI
+455 ELVVV
-460 HGTALTSVEF
+460 HGTALTSTEF
-470 EKMGQVGADL
+470 QMMGDVGADL

-516 GSKNVLHELKIADMW
+516 GSKNVLHELKVADLW
-531 NTNNLGSYFSDYE
+531 NTNNLNSYFSDYD
-544 LAAMVT
+544 LATMVT
-550 KNPALASNWH
+550 KNPALGNNWDDS
-560 NYVGTINAGLY
+560 VGTINAGLY
-571 ADLVVLD
+571 ADLVVMD

-605 VFGDVDLM
+605 VFGDVDIM
-613 SVLKGDDWELV
+613 SELKGDDWELV

-636 DRSIP
+636 DRSVT
-641 EGTQSWATIL
+641 EGTQSWSSIL
-651 QDMEMAMELNPDDIA
+651 ADMEMAMALNPDDIA
-666 STWSSSTDSYSSMQG
+666 STWSSSTDSYSSMQA

-694 HFGVIT
+694 HFGIIKN
-700 GSNHAN
+700 SQHAN
-706 THINLA
+706 THINLE
-712 QLENYYDIPME
+712 QLENYYQVPME

-740 GGSTIS
+740 GGSTI
-746 DPVDT
+746 DPVDE
-751 TPVDNDNSD
+751 TPSGETNQDNDTT
-760 DGNDD
+760 DGSE
-765 ADTGGDSA
+765 TG
-773 RDSECPPNCILGE
+773 RDSDCPPNCILGE
-786 DVEDASAEESS
+786 DVEDASNEESAL
-797 WFGAE
+797 FGAKSLLLVLVVLL
-802 ALLAIIVIALLVA
+802 LLAVGLL
-815 IGLITRNTEEDEQID
+815 TRGSEEDTD
-830 ADQTVIIEKEWSDE
+830 MGADQTVMIENEWQVE
-844 NKQFIPELPPLA
+844 KKQFVPELPPLS
-856 PPPSIEEE
+856 PPPSSEEE

>member
-1 MHFTKDLNRRV
+1 MCRL
-12 DVLNEQGRVMS
+12 
-23 RVSSIVTA
+23 TA
-31 FLLLC
+31 VITTFLLIGVL
-36 VVMAPHGH
+36 VAPLGH
-44 SQETAEDEASAQ
+44 AEEPSEPENQASA
-56 SIIISEV
+56 IIISEL

-101 HNPTSNPINISNW
+101 HNPGNTPVNISNW

-126 CQLARNTIIQP
+126 CQLARDTVLQP
-137 GEYVSVFINAS
+137 GGYVSVFINAS

-162 YNDQG
+162 YDDSGNLID
-167 TLVDALSYPAR
+167 TMSYPAR

-184 SYVPLDNGTIW
+184 SYIPLENGTSW
-195 KVRPPTPGYAQNES
+195 KVRPPTPGYSQNES
-209 FGVAQNMIGC
+209 FDVAQNMIGC

-224 GGYVDSMLL
+224 GGFVESMLL
-233 KGRVVTMNSISD
+233 KGRVVTMNSESD
-245 VINEGHVLVQ
+245 VINDGNVLIRD
-255 NGKVTAVWGGDN
+255 GKISAVWSGQN

-273 LTGVPVIETNGT
+273 LTGVPLVETNGT

-310 TSVTSEE
+310 TSVKSEE

-341 FVQTASMWNMAD
+341 FVQSSSMWNMAD

-359 EVMAVAGGVTSVQGS
+359 EVMAVAGGVTAVQGS
-374 PASNTDAWDSML
+374 PSSNTDAWDSML

-407 ESDYTGNHITSGNA
+407 ESDYTGSHITSGNA

-435 VDEVSRAEF
+435 VDESSRAEF

-455 ELIVI
+455 ELVVV
-460 HGTALTSVEF
+460 HGTALTSNEF
-470 EKMGQVGADL
+470 ELMGQVGADL

-499 ADQAGVRISL
+499 ADKAGVRISL

-531 NTNNLGSYFSDYE
+531 NTNNLNSYFTNYD
-544 LAAMVT
+544 LATMVT
-550 KNPALASNWH
+550 KNPALGNNWDDS
-560 NYVGTINAGLY
+560 VGTINAGLY
-571 ADLVVLD
+571 ADLVVID

-594 DVRLTI
+594 DVRLTVI
-600 VNGQP
+600 NGQP

-613 SVLKGDDWELV
+613 SELKGEDWEIV

-636 DRSIP
+636 DRSIA
-641 EGTQSWATIL
+641 EGTQSWASIL
-651 QDMEMAMELNPDDIA
+651 SDMEMAMALNPDDIA
-666 STWSSSTDSYSSMQG
+666 SQWTSSTDSYSSMQG
-681 NVLNSIFTTGDTR
+681 NVLNSIFTTGDDR
-694 HFGVIT
+694 HFGIIT
-700 GSNHAN
+700 QSTHAN
-706 THINLA
+706 THIDLQ
-712 QLENYYDIPME
+712 QLENYYNIPMK
-723 NGDRTG
+723 NGDRIG
-729 VNVVLEPQDNT
+729 VNVVLEQQN
-740 GGSTIS
+740 IS
-746 DPVDT
+746 VDPTTDPVDDT
-751 TPVDNDNSD
+751 SNEADNENNGD
-760 DGNDD
+760 DSSEESGRD
-765 ADTGGDSA
+765 A
-773 RDSECPPNCILGE
+773 ECPPNCVIE
-786 DVEDASAEESS
+786 SDVKDASSDEES
-797 WFGAE
+797 
-802 ALLAIIVIALLVA
+802 LLGPKSLLLIIVIILLVSV
-815 IGLITRNTEEDEQID
+815 GLLTRSSDENEEMDV
-830 ADQTVIIEKEWSDE
+830 DQTVIIEKEWSVDT
-844 NKQFIPELPPLA
+844 KPFVPELPPLA
-856 PPPSIEEE
+856 PPPSNEEE

>member
-1 MHFTKDLNRRV
+1 MHFTKVFNRRV
-12 DVLNEQGRVMS
+12 DVLYDQGRVMGRLS
-23 RVSSIVTA
+23 TIITA
-31 FLLLC
+31 FLLLS
-36 VVMAPHGH
+36 VLAAPHGL
-44 SQETAEDEASAQ
+44 SEETSDTNTSPT
-56 SIIISEV
+56 SIIISEI
-63 LASPNGMKNN
+63 LASPNGMMNN

-101 HNPTSNPINISNW
+101 HNPTASPINISNW

-126 CQLARNTIIQP
+126 CQLARNTVIQP
-137 GEYVSVFINAS
+137 GGYVSVFINAS

-162 YNDQG
+162 YNAEG
-167 TLVDALSYPAR
+167 THIDALSYPAQ

-184 SYVPLDNGTIW
+184 SYIPLENGTVW
-195 KVRPPTPGYAQNES
+195 KVRPPTPGYSQDES
-209 FGVAQNMIGC
+209 FGSAQNMIGC

-224 GGYVDSMLL
+224 GGFVESMLL
-233 KGRVVTMNSISD
+233 KGRVVTMNSIND
-245 VINEGHVLVQ
+245 VINDGHVLIRD
-255 NGKVTAVWGGDN
+255 GKISAVWGGQN

-273 LTGVPVIETNGT
+273 LTGVPVVETNGT

-310 TSVTSEE
+310 TSVKSEE

-374 PASNTDAWDSML
+374 PSSNTDAWDSML

-407 ESDYTGNHITSGNA
+407 ESEYQGNHIKSGNS

-444 DILVQNNLLVG
+444 DVLVQNNLLVG
-455 ELIVI
+455 ELVVV
-460 HGTALTSVEF
+460 HGTALTSAEF
-470 EKMGQVGADL
+470 EQMGQAGADL

-531 NTNNLGSYFSDYE
+531 NTNNLNSYFSDYE
-544 LAAMVT
+544 LATMVT

-560 NYVGTINAGLY
+560 NFVGTINAGLY
-571 ADLVVLD
+571 ADLVVMD

-605 VFGDVDLM
+605 VYGDVDLM
-613 SVLKGDDWELV
+613 SELKGDDWELV

-636 DRSIP
+636 DRSIT
-641 EGTQSWATIL
+641 EGTQSWASIL
-651 QDMEMAMELNPDDIA
+651 ADMEMAMELNPDDIA

-681 NVLNSIFTTGDTR
+681 NVLNNIFTTGDTR
-694 HFGVIT
+694 HFGIIT
-700 GSNHAN
+700 GSTHAN
-706 THINLA
+706 THISLT
-712 QLENYYDIPME
+712 QLENYYAIPME
-723 NGDRTG
+723 NGERTG
-729 VNVVLEPQDNT
+729 VNVVLEPQENT
-740 GGSTIS
+740 GGSTTV
-746 DPVDT
+746 PVDDT
-751 TPVDNDNSD
+751 LPSD
-760 DGNDD
+760 DINESDNTD
-765 ADTGGDSA
+765 STGDSG

-786 DVEDASAEESS
+786 DVEDASSEDSGL
-797 WFGAE
+797 FGPKS
-802 ALLAIIVIALLVA
+802 LLVFLVIVLLVA
-815 IGLITRNTEEDEQID
+815 IGLLTRTTEEDEEVD
-830 ADQTVIIEKEWSDE
+830 ADQTVIIEKEWQDE
-844 NKQFIPELPPLA
+844 QKQFVPELPPLA
-856 PPPSIEEE
+856 PPPSAEEE

>member
-1 MHFTKDLNRRV
+1 
-12 DVLNEQGRVMS
+12 MS
-23 RVSSIVTA
+23 RLMTIVTA
-31 FLLLC
+31 FLFLSIL
-36 VVMAPHGH
+36 VVPQGV
-44 SQETAEDEASAQ
+44 SEETGENDSSPS

-101 HNPTSNPINISNW
+101 HNPTDNPINISNW

-126 CQLARNTIIQP
+126 CQLARNTILQP
-137 GEYVSVFINAS
+137 GEYASIFINAS

-162 YNDQG
+162 YDTEG
-167 TLVDALSYPAR
+167 TLVDSLSYPAR

-184 SYVPLDNGTIW
+184 SYIPLEDGSVW
-195 KVRPPTPGYAQNES
+195 KVRPPTPGYEQNES
-209 FGVAQNMIGC
+209 FDIAQNMIGC

-224 GGYVDSMLL
+224 GGFVESMLL
-233 KGRVVTMNSISD
+233 KGRVVTMNTEAD
-245 VINEGHVLVQ
+245 VINDGHVLVRD
-255 NGKVTAVWGGDN
+255 GKIEAVWGGDN

-273 LTGVPVIETNGT
+273 LTGVQIVDTNGT

-291 DTHNHMHY
+291 DAHNHMHY

-310 TSVTSEE
+310 TSTKSEE

-359 EVMAVAGGVTSVQGS
+359 EVMAVAGGVTAVQGS
-374 PASNTDAWDSML
+374 PSSNTDAWDSML

-407 ESDYTGNHITSGNA
+407 ESDYTGSHITSGNA

-435 VDEVSRAEF
+435 VDESSRAEF

-455 ELIVI
+455 ELVVV
-460 HGTALTSVEF
+460 HGTALTSTEF
-470 EKMGQVGADL
+470 QMMGDVGADL

-516 GSKNVLHELKIADMW
+516 GSKNVLHELKVADLW
-531 NTNNLGSYFSDYE
+531 NTNNLNSYFSDYD
-544 LAAMVT
+544 LATMVT
-550 KNPALASNWH
+550 KNPALGNNWDDS
-560 NYVGTINAGLY
+560 VGTINAGLY
-571 ADLVVLD
+571 ADLVVMD

-605 VFGDVDLM
+605 VFGDVDIM
-613 SVLKGDDWELV
+613 SELKGDDWELV

-636 DRSIP
+636 DRSVT
-641 EGTQSWATIL
+641 EGTQSWSSIL
-651 QDMEMAMELNPDDIA
+651 ADMEMAMALDPDDIA
-666 STWSSSTDSYSSMQG
+666 STWSSSTDSYSSMQA

-694 HFGVIT
+694 HFGIIK
-700 GSNHAN
+700 GSQHAN
-706 THINLA
+706 THINLE
-712 QLENYYDIPME
+712 QLENYYEVPME

-740 GGSTIS
+740 GGSTI
-746 DPVDT
+746 DPVDE
-751 TPVDNDNSD
+751 TPSGETNQDNDTT
-760 DGNDD
+760 DGSE
-765 ADTGGDSA
+765 TG
-773 RDSECPPNCILGE
+773 RDSDCPPNCILGE
-786 DVEDASAEESS
+786 DVEDASNEESAL
-797 WFGAE
+797 FGAKSLLLVLVVLL
-802 ALLAIIVIALLVA
+802 LLAVGLL
-815 IGLITRNTEEDEQID
+815 TRGSEEDTEMG
-830 ADQTVIIEKEWSDE
+830 ADQTVMIENEWQVE
-844 NKQFIPELPPLA
+844 KKQFVPELPPLS
-856 PPPSIEEE
+856 PPPSSEEE

>member
-1 MHFTKDLNRRV
+1 MT
-12 DVLNEQGRVMS
+12 
-23 RVSSIVTA
+23 IVTA
-31 FLLLC
+31 FLFLSIL
-36 VVMAPHGH
+36 VVPQGV
-44 SQETAEDEASAQ
+44 SEETGENDSSPS

-101 HNPTSNPINISNW
+101 HNPTDNPINISNW

-126 CQLARNTIIQP
+126 CQLARNTILQP
-137 GEYVSVFINAS
+137 GEYASIFINAS

-162 YNDQG
+162 YDTEG
-167 TLVDALSYPAR
+167 TLVDSLSYPAR

-184 SYVPLDNGTIW
+184 SYIPLENGSVW
-195 KVRPPTPGYAQNES
+195 KVRPPTPGYEQNES
-209 FGVAQNMIGC
+209 FDIAQNMIGC

-224 GGYVDSMLL
+224 GGFVESMLL
-233 KGRVVTMNSISD
+233 KGRVVTMNTEAD
-245 VINEGHVLVQ
+245 VINDGHVLVRD
-255 NGKVTAVWGGDN
+255 GKIEAVWGGDN

-273 LTGVPVIETNGT
+273 LTGVQIVDTNGT

-291 DTHNHMHY
+291 DAHNHMHY

-310 TSVTSEE
+310 TSTKSEE

-359 EVMAVAGGVTSVQGS
+359 EVMAVAGGVTAVQGS
-374 PASNTDAWDSML
+374 PSSNTDAWDSML

-407 ESDYTGNHITSGNA
+407 ESDYTGSHITSGNA

-435 VDEVSRAEF
+435 VDESSRAEF

-455 ELIVI
+455 ELVVV
-460 HGTALTSVEF
+460 HGTALTSTEF
-470 EKMGQVGADL
+470 QLMGDVGADL

-516 GSKNVLHELKIADMW
+516 GSKNVLHELKVADLW
-531 NTNNLGSYFSDYE
+531 NTNNLNSYFSDYD
-544 LAAMVT
+544 LATMVT
-550 KNPALASNWH
+550 KNPALGNNWDDS
-560 NYVGTINAGLY
+560 VGTINAGLY
-571 ADLVVLD
+571 ADLVVMD

-605 VFGDVDLM
+605 VFGDVDIM
-613 SVLKGDDWELV
+613 SELKGDDWELV

-636 DRSIP
+636 DRSVT
-641 EGTQSWATIL
+641 EGTQSWSSIL
-651 QDMEMAMELNPDDIA
+651 ADMEMAMALDPDDIA
-666 STWSSSTDSYSSMQG
+666 STWSSSTDSYSSMQA

-694 HFGVIT
+694 HFGIIKN
-700 GSNHAN
+700 SQHAN
-706 THINLA
+706 THINLEL
-712 QLENYYDIPME
+712 LESYYEVPME
-723 NGDRTG
+723 NGARTG

-740 GGSTIS
+740 GGSTT
-746 DPVDT
+746 DPVDE
-751 TPVDNDNSD
+751 TPSGETNQDNDTT
-760 DGNDD
+760 DGSE
-765 ADTGGDSA
+765 TG
-773 RDSECPPNCILGE
+773 RDSDCPPNCILGE
-786 DVEDASAEESS
+786 DVEDASNEESAL
-797 WFGAE
+797 FGAKSLLLVLVVLL
-802 ALLAIIVIALLVA
+802 LLAVGLL
-815 IGLITRNTEEDEQID
+815 TRGSEEDTD
-830 ADQTVIIEKEWSDE
+830 MGADQTVIIENEWQVE
-844 NKQFIPELPPLA
+844 KKQFVPELPPLS
-856 PPPSIEEE
+856 PPPSSEEE

>member
-1 MHFTKDLNRRV
+1 MT
-12 DVLNEQGRVMS
+12 
-23 RVSSIVTA
+23 IVTA
-31 FLLLC
+31 FLFLSIL
-36 VVMAPHGH
+36 VVPQGV
-44 SQETAEDEASAQ
+44 SEETGENDSSPS

-101 HNPTSNPINISNW
+101 HNPTDNPINISNW

-126 CQLARNTIIQP
+126 CQLARNTILQP
-137 GEYVSVFINAS
+137 GEYASIFINAS

-162 YNDQG
+162 YDTEG
-167 TLVDALSYPAR
+167 TLVDSLSYPAR

-184 SYVPLDNGTIW
+184 SYIPLENGSVW
-195 KVRPPTPGYAQNES
+195 KVRPPTPGYEQNES
-209 FGVAQNMIGC
+209 FDIAQNMIGC

-224 GGYVDSMLL
+224 GGFVESMLL
-233 KGRVVTMNSISD
+233 KGRVVTMNTEAD
-245 VINEGHVLVQ
+245 VINDGHVLVRD
-255 NGKVTAVWGGDN
+255 GKIEAVWGGDN

-273 LTGVPVIETNGT
+273 LTGVQIVDTNGT

-291 DTHNHMHY
+291 DAHNHMHY

-310 TSVTSEE
+310 TSTKSEE

-359 EVMAVAGGVTSVQGS
+359 EVMAVAGGVTAVQGS
-374 PASNTDAWDSML
+374 PSSNTDAWDSML
-386 SRNIELYNFGGD
+386 SRNIELYNFGRD

-407 ESDYTGNHITSGNA
+407 ESDYTGSHITSGNA

-435 VDEVSRAEF
+435 VDESSRAEF
-444 DILVQNNLLVG
+444 DILVQNNLPVG
-455 ELIVI
+455 ELVVV
-460 HGTALTSVEF
+460 HGTALTSTEF
-470 EKMGQVGADL
+470 QMMGDVGADL

-516 GSKNVLHELKIADMW
+516 GSKNVLHELKVADLW
-531 NTNNLGSYFSDYE
+531 NTNNLNSYFSDYD
-544 LAAMVT
+544 LATMVT
-550 KNPALASNWH
+550 KNPALGNNWDDS
-560 NYVGTINAGLY
+560 VGTINAGLY
-571 ADLVVLD
+571 ADLVVMD

-605 VFGDVDLM
+605 VFGDVDIM
-613 SVLKGDDWELV
+613 SELKGDDWELV

-636 DRSIP
+636 DRSVT
-641 EGTQSWATIL
+641 EGTQSWSSIL
-651 QDMEMAMELNPDDIA
+651 ADMEMAMALNPDDIA
-666 STWSSSTDSYSSMQG
+666 STWSSSTDSYSSMQA

-694 HFGVIT
+694 HFGIIKN
-700 GSNHAN
+700 SQHAN
-706 THINLA
+706 THINLE
-712 QLENYYDIPME
+712 QLENYYEVPME

-740 GGSTIS
+740 GGSTIDHVDETPS
-746 DPVDT
+746 GETNQDNDT
-751 TPVDNDNSD
+751 T
-760 DGNDD
+760 DGSE
-765 ADTGGDSA
+765 TG
-773 RDSECPPNCILGE
+773 RDSDCPPNCILGE
-786 DVEDASAEESS
+786 DVEDASNEESAL
-797 WFGAE
+797 FGAKSLLLVLVVLL
-802 ALLAIIVIALLVA
+802 LLAVGLL
-815 IGLITRNTEEDEQID
+815 TRGSEEDTEMG
-830 ADQTVIIEKEWSDE
+830 ADQTVMIENEWQVE
-844 NKQFIPELPPLA
+844 KKQFVPELPPLS
-856 PPPSIEEE
+856 PPPSSEEE

>member
-1 MHFTKDLNRRV
+1 MT
-12 DVLNEQGRVMS
+12 
-23 RVSSIVTA
+23 IVTA
-31 FLLLC
+31 FLFLSVLI
-36 VVMAPHGH
+36 VPQGL
-44 SQETAEDEASAQ
+44 SEETGEEDTSAT

-101 HNPTSNPINISNW
+101 HNPTDQAINISNW

-126 CQLARNTIIQP
+126 CQLARNTILQP

-162 YNDQG
+162 YDVDG
-167 TLVDALSYPAR
+167 TLVDSLSYPDR

-184 SYVPLDNGTIW
+184 SYIPLENGTIW
-195 KVRPPTPGYAQNES
+195 KVRPPTPGYAQDES
-209 FGVAQNMIGC
+209 FDVAQNMIGC

-224 GGYVDSMLL
+224 GGFVESMLL
-233 KGRVVTMNSISD
+233 KGRVVTMNNEAD
-245 VINEGHVLVQ
+245 VINEGRVLVR
-255 NGKVTAVWGGDN
+255 NGKIEAVWGGDN

-273 LTGVPVIETNGT
+273 LTDVQIVETNGT

-291 DTHNHMHY
+291 DSHNHMHY

-310 TSVTSEE
+310 TSVKSEE

-359 EVMAVAGGVTSVQGS
+359 EVMAVAGGVTAVQGS
-374 PASNTDAWDSML
+374 PSSNTDAWDSML

-407 ESDYTGNHITSGNA
+407 ESDYTGSHITSGNN

-435 VDEVSRAEF
+435 VDESSRAEF

-455 ELIVI
+455 ELVVV
-460 HGTALTSVEF
+460 HGTALTSTEF
-470 EKMGQVGADL
+470 RMMGEVGADL

-499 ADQAGVRISL
+499 ADEAGVRISL

-516 GSKNVLHELKIADMW
+516 GSKNVLHELKVADLW
-531 NTNNLGSYFSDYE
+531 NTNNLNSYFSDYD

-550 KNPALASNWH
+550 KNPALGNNWDDS
-560 NYVGTINAGLY
+560 VGTINAGLY
-571 ADLVVLD
+571 ADLVVVD

-605 VFGDVDLM
+605 VFGDVDIM
-613 SVLKGDDWELV
+613 SELKGDDWEIV

-636 DRSIP
+636 DRSVT
-641 EGTQSWATIL
+641 EGTQSWSSIL
-651 QDMEMAMELNPDDIA
+651 SDMEMAMALNPDDIA
-666 STWSSSTDSYSSMQG
+666 TTWSSNTDSYSSMQS
-681 NVLNSIFTTGDTR
+681 NVLNKIFTTGDTR
-694 HFGVIT
+694 HFDIIT
-700 GSNHAN
+700 QSPHAN
-706 THINLA
+706 THIDLS
-712 QLENYYDIPME
+712 QLEVYYEVPMN

-729 VNVVLEPQDNT
+729 VNVVLEPQNNT
-740 GGSTIS
+740 GGSTI
-746 DPVDT
+746 DPVDE
-751 TPVDNDNSD
+751 TPTGETGQVNET
-760 DGNDD
+760 
-765 ADTGGDSA
+765 TGGSETG

-786 DVEDASAEESS
+786 DVEDASSGDSS
-797 WFGAE
+797 LIGPKS
-802 ALLAIIVIALLVA
+802 LLIVVSLLLLVA
-815 IGLITRNTEEDEQID
+815 VGLLTRGSDEETEMG
-830 ADQTVIIEKEWSDE
+830 ADQTVIIENQWQDE
-844 NKQFIPELPPLA
+844 KKQFVPELPPLS
-856 PPPSIEEE
+856 PPPSLEEE

>member
-1 MHFTKDLNRRV
+1 
-12 DVLNEQGRVMS
+12 MS
-23 RVSSIVTA
+23 RLTTILTA
-31 FLLLC
+31 FLFLSVL
-36 VVMAPHGH
+36 VAPQGV
-44 SQETAEDEASAQ
+44 SGETTNDDTSTPT
-56 SIIISEV
+56 IIISEV

-101 HNPTSNPINISNW
+101 HNPTDQAINISNW

-126 CQLARNTIIQP
+126 CQLARNTILQP

-162 YNDQG
+162 YDVNG
-167 TLVDALSYPAR
+167 VLVDSLSYPDR

-184 SYVPLDNGTIW
+184 SYIPLDNGTIW
-195 KVRPPTPGYAQNES
+195 KVRPPTPGYAPDES
-209 FGVAQNMIGC
+209 FDVAQNMIGC

-224 GGYVDSMLL
+224 GGFVESMLL
-233 KGRVVTMNSISD
+233 KGRVVTMNNEAD
-245 VINEGHVLVQ
+245 VINEGRVLIRD
-255 NGKVTAVWGGDN
+255 GKIEAVWGGDN

-273 LTGVPVIETNGT
+273 LTDVQIVETNGT

-291 DTHNHMHY
+291 DSHNHMHY

-310 TSVTSEE
+310 TSVKSEE

-359 EVMAVAGGVTSVQGS
+359 EVMAVAGGVTAVQGS
-374 PASNTDAWDSML
+374 PSSNTDAWDSML

-407 ESDYTGNHITSGNA
+407 ESDYTGSHITSGNN

-435 VDEVSRAEF
+435 VDESSRAEF

-455 ELIVI
+455 ELVVV
-460 HGTALTSVEF
+460 HGTALTSAEF
-470 EKMGQVGADL
+470 QKMGEVGADL

-516 GSKNVLHELKIADMW
+516 GSKNVLHEMKIADMW
-531 NTNNLGSYFSDYE
+531 NTNNLNSYFSDYD
-544 LAAMVT
+544 LATMVT
-550 KNPALASNWH
+550 KNPALANNWDDS
-560 NYVGTINAGLY
+560 VGTINAGLY
-571 ADLVVLD
+571 ADLVVMD

-605 VFGDVDLM
+605 VFGDVDIM
-613 SVLKGDDWELV
+613 AELKGDDWELV

-636 DRSIP
+636 DRSVT
-641 EGTQSWATIL
+641 EGTQSWSSIL
-651 QDMEMAMELNPDDIA
+651 ADMEMAMALNPDDIA
-666 STWSSSTDSYSSMQG
+666 ATWSSSTDSYSTMQS
-681 NVLNSIFTTGDTR
+681 NVLNDIFTTGDTR
-694 HFGVIT
+694 HFGIIT
-700 GSNHAN
+700 QSGHAN
-706 THINLA
+706 THINLS
-712 QLENYYDIPME
+712 QLEVYYEVPMN
-723 NGDRTG
+723 NGERTG

-740 GGSTIS
+740 GGSTI
-746 DPVDT
+746 DPDDE
-751 TPVDNDNSD
+751 TPTEETGQEDET
-760 DGNDD
+760 
-765 ADTGGDSA
+765 TGGTETG
-773 RDSECPPNCILGE
+773 RDSECPPNCILGD
-786 DVEDASAEESS
+786 DVEDVSS
-797 WFGAE
+797 E
-802 ALLAIIVIALLVA
+802 NSSLMSPQSLLIVVSLLLLVA
-815 IGLITRNTEEDEQID
+815 IGLLTRGGDEETEMG
-830 ADQTVIIEKEWSDE
+830 ADQTVIIENQWQDE
-844 NKQFIPELPPLA
+844 TKQFVPELPPLT
-856 PPPSIEEE
+856 PPPSSEEE

>member
-1 MHFTKDLNRRV
+1 MLYEERT
-12 DVLNEQGRVMS
+12 VMS
-23 RVSSIVTA
+23 RLITIVTA
-31 FLLLC
+31 FLFLSIL
-36 VVMAPHGH
+36 VVPQGV
-44 SQETAEDEASAQ
+44 SEETGENDSSPS

-101 HNPTSNPINISNW
+101 HNPTDNPINISNW

-126 CQLARNTIIQP
+126 CQLARNTILQP
-137 GEYVSVFINAS
+137 GEYASIFINAS

-162 YNDQG
+162 YDTEG
-167 TLVDALSYPAR
+167 TLVDSLSYPAR

-184 SYVPLDNGTIW
+184 SYIPLENGSVW
-195 KVRPPTPGYAQNES
+195 KVRPPTPGYEQNES
-209 FGVAQNMIGC
+209 FDIAQNMIGC

-224 GGYVDSMLL
+224 GGFVESMLL
-233 KGRVVTMNSISD
+233 KGRVVTMNTEAD
-245 VINEGHVLVQ
+245 VINDGHVLVRD
-255 NGKVTAVWGGDN
+255 GKIEAVWGGDN

-273 LTGVPVIETNGT
+273 LTGVQIVDTNGT

-291 DTHNHMHY
+291 DAHNHMHY

-310 TSVTSEE
+310 TSTKSEE

-359 EVMAVAGGVTSVQGS
+359 EVMAVAGGVTAVQGS
-374 PASNTDAWDSML
+374 PSSNTDAWDSML

-407 ESDYTGNHITSGNA
+407 ESDYTGSHITSGNA

-435 VDEVSRAEF
+435 VDESSRAEF

-455 ELIVI
+455 ELVVV
-460 HGTALTSVEF
+460 HGTALTSTEF
-470 EKMGQVGADL
+470 QMMGDVGADL

-516 GSKNVLHELKIADMW
+516 GSKNVLHELKVADLW
-531 NTNNLGSYFSDYE
+531 NTNNLNSYFSDYD
-544 LAAMVT
+544 LATMVT
-550 KNPALASNWH
+550 KNPALGNNWDDS
-560 NYVGTINAGLY
+560 VGTINAGLY
-571 ADLVVLD
+571 ADLVVMD

-605 VFGDVDLM
+605 VFGDVDIM
-613 SVLKGDDWELV
+613 SELKGDDWELV

-636 DRSIP
+636 DRSVT
-641 EGTQSWATIL
+641 EGTQSWSSIL
-651 QDMEMAMELNPDDIA
+651 ADMEMAMALNPDDIA
-666 STWSSSTDSYSSMQG
+666 STWSSSTDSYSSMQA

-694 HFGVIT
+694 HFGIIKD
-700 GSNHAN
+700 SEHAN
-706 THINLA
+706 THINLE
-712 QLENYYDIPME
+712 QLENYYEVPME

-740 GGSTIS
+740 GGSTI
-746 DPVDT
+746 DPVDE
-751 TPVDNDNSD
+751 TPSGETNQDNDT
-760 DGNDD
+760 
-765 ADTGGDSA
+765 TGGSETG
-773 RDSECPPNCILGE
+773 RDSDCPPNCILGE
-786 DVEDASAEESS
+786 DVEDASNEESAL
-797 WFGAE
+797 FGAKSLLLVLVVLL
-802 ALLAIIVIALLVA
+802 LLAVGLL
-815 IGLITRNTEEDEQID
+815 TRGSEEDTAMG
-830 ADQTVIIEKEWSDE
+830 ADQTVMIENEWQVE
-844 NKQFIPELPPLA
+844 KKQFVPELPPLS
-856 PPPSIEEE
+856 PPPSSEEE

>member
-1 MHFTKDLNRRV
+1 
-12 DVLNEQGRVMS
+12 MS
-23 RVSSIVTA
+23 RLMTIVTA
-31 FLLLC
+31 FLFLSIL
-36 VVMAPHGH
+36 VVPQGV
-44 SQETAEDEASAQ
+44 SEETAENDSSPS

-101 HNPTSNPINISNW
+101 HNPTDNPINISNW

-126 CQLARNTIIQP
+126 CQLARNTILQP
-137 GEYVSVFINAS
+137 GEYASIFINAS

-162 YNDQG
+162 YDTEG
-167 TLVDALSYPAR
+167 TLVDSLSYPAR

-184 SYVPLDNGTIW
+184 SYIPLENGSVW
-195 KVRPPTPGYAQNES
+195 KVRPPTPGYEQNES
-209 FGVAQNMIGC
+209 FDIAQNMIGC

-224 GGYVDSMLL
+224 GGFVESMLL
-233 KGRVVTMNSISD
+233 KGRVVTMNTEAD
-245 VINEGHVLVQ
+245 VINDGHVLVRD
-255 NGKVTAVWGGDN
+255 GKIEAVWGGDN

-273 LTGVPVIETNGT
+273 LTGVQIVDTNGT

-291 DTHNHMHY
+291 DAHNHMHY

-310 TSVTSEE
+310 TSTKSEE

-359 EVMAVAGGVTSVQGS
+359 EVMAVAGGVTAVQGS
-374 PASNTDAWDSML
+374 PSSNTDAWDSML

-407 ESDYTGNHITSGNA
+407 ESDYTGSHITSGNA

-435 VDEVSRAEF
+435 VDESSRAEF

-455 ELIVI
+455 ELVVV
-460 HGTALTSVEF
+460 HGTALTSTEF
-470 EKMGQVGADL
+470 QMMGDVGADL

-516 GSKNVLHELKIADMW
+516 GSKNVLHELKVADLW
-531 NTNNLGSYFSDYE
+531 NTNNLNSYFSDYD
-544 LAAMVT
+544 LATMVT
-550 KNPALASNWH
+550 KNPALGNNWDDS
-560 NYVGTINAGLY
+560 VGTINAGLY
-571 ADLVVLD
+571 ADLVVMD
-578 TFHQDPY
+578 TFHKDPY

-605 VFGDVDLM
+605 VFGDVDIM
-613 SVLKGDDWELV
+613 SELKGDDWELV

-636 DRSIP
+636 DRSVT
-641 EGTQSWATIL
+641 EGTQSWSSIL
-651 QDMEMAMELNPDDIA
+651 ADMEMAMALNPDDIA
-666 STWSSSTDSYSSMQG
+666 STWSSSTDSYSSMQA

-694 HFGVIT
+694 HFGIIKN
-700 GSNHAN
+700 SQHAN
-706 THINLA
+706 THINLE
-712 QLENYYDIPME
+712 QLENYYEVPME

-729 VNVVLEPQDNT
+729 VNVVLEPQDKT
-740 GGSTIS
+740 GGSTI
-746 DPVDT
+746 DPVDE
-751 TPVDNDNSD
+751 TPSGETNQDNDTT
-760 DGNDD
+760 DGSE
-765 ADTGGDSA
+765 TG
-773 RDSECPPNCILGE
+773 RDSDCPPNCILGE
-786 DVEDASAEESS
+786 DVEDASNEESAL
-797 WFGAE
+797 FGAKSLLLVLVVLL
-802 ALLAIIVIALLVA
+802 LLAVGLL
-815 IGLITRNTEEDEQID
+815 TRGSEEDTD
-830 ADQTVIIEKEWSDE
+830 MGADQTVMIENEWQVE
-844 NKQFIPELPPLA
+844 KKQFVPELPPLS
-856 PPPSIEEE
+856 PPPSSEEE